1 MKNKLILA
9 LLSLSAVTLNSYA
22 GDKILNGGNVIVCK
36 DAAGAT
42 TSVELLDYYEL
53 KLKNQNLQLNN
64 SLTDYKEVLLERFK
78 DWEQIAP
85 KRIEQY
91 TQWLQLFEEEAG
103 IYPNVVIPDILDTGS
118 IVIPRGCEL
127 TPAAFQRRDE
137 DIFPGEKR
145 YVINKDLWDLMSPV
159 QKAGLVLHEL
169 IYREAIK
176 SRHETSLPTRIF
188 NGYLA
193 SEKVPTTEIYFEL
206 VRKMPLKWAE
216 FGGGILIY
224 DLQRLKYV
232 PGKIF
237 HAESFEVIS
246 SLIKT
251 KDLEIQ
257 VDLNG
262 KDASMTR
269 KITIVPE
276 KGILF
281 SYGKP
286 ILSLKMKNLLNL
298 TGVDSEVYIIAYGE
312 YEYNTSYPNNIDL
325 PFTSWLRLQG
335 RTNRYKVNPEESW
348 LMNLGNK
355 IENILEIRNDDGVS
369 GSRIMTSTNQIW
381 DHVGFANEKPVGY
394 VLSDY
399 PKRKYFFYNPNKT
412 IECAQSLED
421 KKIFECDYVQAKF
434 QCQVYVYFSDID
446 GGAEYKTVT
455 VEVKDPSKIL
465 VEKYNGTQ
473 MAPMNKYSILGK
485 AGQIVGYQKTKFG
498 KYKPHIINV
507 DRPFLITWE
516 NKKCKLEPGPT
527 FDKN

>member
-1 MKNKLILA
+1 MLA
-9 LLSLSAVTLNSYA
+9 LLCLIVSSYDSYA

-36 DAAGAT
+36 DTAGQT

-53 KLKNQNLQLNN
+53 KLKNQSLQFNN
-64 SLTDYKEVLLERFK
+64 SLSDYKEVLLERFK

-91 TQWLQLFEEEAG
+91 TQWLHLFEEEAG

-145 YVINKDLWDLMSPV
+145 YVINKDLWDLMSPM

-193 SEKVPTTEIYFEL
+193 SEKVPTTEVYFEL

-216 FGGGILIY
+216 FGGALLVK
-224 DLQRLKYV
+224 DFQSLRYV

-237 HAESFEVIS
+237 HSDSFEVIA

-262 KDASMTR
+262 EGAPYSR
-269 KITIVPE
+269 NITIVPD
-276 KGILF
+276 KGIRF
-281 SYGKP
+281 YFGKP
-286 ILSLKMKNLLNL
+286 ILSVKVKNLLSL
-298 TGVDSEVYIIAYGE
+298 SGFDSEIYYISYGE
-312 YEYNTSYPNNIDL
+312 YNYNTSYPNNINL
-325 PFTSWLRLQG
+325 PFDNYLMIRG
-335 RTNRYKVNPEESW
+335 RKENYKVNPEESW

-355 IENILEIRNDDGVS
+355 IENIVEIRGL
-369 GSRIMTSTNQIW
+369 GSRFITSSDQIW
-381 DHVGFANEKPVGY
+381 DHIGFVNEKPVGY

-421 KKIFECDYVQAKF
+421 KKIFECDNVPAKF
-434 QCQVYVYFSDID
+434 QCQVDVYFSDID
-446 GGAEYKTVT
+446 GKSEFKTVT
-455 VEVKDPSKIL
+455 VEVKDTSKIL
-465 VEKYNGTQ
+465 VEKYSGTQ
-473 MAPMNKYSILGK
+473 IAPMNKYSILGK
-485 AGQIVGYQKTKFG
+485 AGQIVGYHKTKFG
-498 KYKPHIINV
+498 KYKPHIINI
-507 DRPFLITWE
+507 DRPFFITWE
-516 NKKCKLEPGPT
+516 NKKCKLELGQT
-527 FDKN
+527 FDNK